1 MTEEV
6 ELYDS
11 VVDRLLRD
19 VNYSFPG
26 YVPSKEAFA
35 FFNFIQLVNGG
46 RTENANPLVHYKMI
60 DNLFHSDSE
69 KHAIMSHRGIAKS
82 MIFGVYLPLYMA
94 VTGRMPGFGEVN
106 YVIYVADSME
116 NNVRTTMN
124 TARDLYESSDFL
136 QDKFETAKFTDT
148 RMTLVRKEEIGK
160 PLPIVQRRFYMAG
173 YGASTGVRG
182 TRKGTDRPQMAL
194 IDDLIK
200 SNSDARSEAILRS
213 IRETVYS
220 DVMNALHP
228 SQRKIIWT
236 GTPFNQNDPLYMAI
250 DSGVW
255 TPSVY
260 PVATDISTDMDESD
274 FEGSW
279 PDRFTYKSV
288 MKNYTD
294 SIADGSIEEFMQ
306 EMMLRITSDENRLIP
321 DSYLIWY
328 NRDDVLK
335 NKEAYNFYVTTDLA
349 TSKSSTADMAVILI
363 WAINHKGDHMLVDG
377 QAKRGDPSEHIS
389 DLFDLCAKYNPLS
402 VGIEISGQ
410 QATFASMLRDKMVQE
425 NRYFNIYEQKHGT
438 PGIRTPHGKNKY
450 TNFLGILHLFS
461 NNKIWFPNEMKAEF
475 LIQEALNELR
485 GVSKTNTGKRI
496 GSAKHDDVIDCMAQ
510 LQHMDI
516 HAPSETQ
523 KFAPNEDTGIYEL
536 MPDDEDLGGSSYV
549 F

>member
-1 MTEEV
+1 MAAAVEV
-6 ELYDS
+6 YES
-11 VVDRLLRD
+11 VVDKLLRD
-19 VNYSFPG
+19 VDYSFPG
-26 YVPSKEAFA
+26 FIPSKETFA

-46 RTENANPLVHYKMI
+46 RTENSNPLVHYKMI
-60 DNLFHSDSE
+60 DDLFHADSE

-94 VTGRMPGFGEVN
+94 VTGKMPGFGDVN

-148 RMTLVRKEEIGK
+148 RMTLVRKQEYGK
-160 PLPIVQRRFYMAG
+160 TLPVAARRFYMAG

-228 SQRKIIWT
+228 SQRRIIWT

-260 PVATDISTDMDESD
+260 PVAQDIGMDLNEPD
-274 FEGSW
+274 FIGSW
-279 PDRFTYKSV
+279 PDRFTYKAV
-288 MKNYTD
+288 MKNYRD
-294 SIADGSIEEFMQ
+294 SVADGSIEEFMQ

-321 DSYLIWY
+321 DSSVVWF
-328 NRDDVLK
+328 NRDDVLR
-335 NKEAYNFYVTTDLA
+335 NKEQYNFYVTTDLA
-349 TSKSSTADMAVILI
+349 TSKASTADLAVILV
-363 WAINHKGDHMLVDG
+363 WAINSKGDHMLVDG
-377 QAKRGDPSEHIS
+377 QAKRGDPNDHIE
-389 DLFDLCAKYNPLS
+389 DLFNLCARYSPLS

-410 QATFASMLRDKMVQE
+410 QSTFVSMLRTKMVAE
-425 NRYFNIYEQKHGT
+425 NRYFNVYEQSPGK
-438 PGIRTPHGKNKY
+438 PGIKTPVGKNKY

-461 NNKIWFPNEMKAEF
+461 NHKIWFPNEMKTEF

-496 GSAKHDDVIDCMAQ
+496 GSAKHDDIIDCMAQ
-510 LQHMDI
+510 LQHLNI
-516 HAPSETQ
+516 IAPSETQ
-523 KFAPNEDTGIYEL
+523 SFKPNEDTGIYEL
-536 MPDDEDLGGSSYV
+536 VADEPESSSSYV